1 MNSTSGASTSSSSS
15 NGSGTRNSTRAG
27 LREALKSD
35 GRRRMESGKQA
46 AAEQMEDLADALDVA
61 GSHLDASQPTLARYA
76 TRMADGVA
84 GVAKRLRDGR
94 VEDLTRE
101 ARALADRNPG
111 MFLLGG
117 AALGVV
123 VARFLRASAQG
134 AASSDSPEQRAGRT
148 ASAAADSGGADT
160 LSDQDDFDGIDSVAQ
175 SPRDSSGTDGQGLQ
189 DEASSDRGGL

>member
-1 MNSTSGASTSSSSS
+1 
-15 NGSGTRNSTRAG
+15 
-27 LREALKSD
+27 
-35 GRRRMESGKQA
+35 
-46 AAEQMEDLADALDVA
+46 MEDLADALDVA